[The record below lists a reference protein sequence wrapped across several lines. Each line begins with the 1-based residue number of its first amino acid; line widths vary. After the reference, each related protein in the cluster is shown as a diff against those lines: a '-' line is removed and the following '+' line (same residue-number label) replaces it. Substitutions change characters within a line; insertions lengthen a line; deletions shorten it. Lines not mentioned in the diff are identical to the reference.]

1 MTKLVITTVA
11 DPMMGMLWETWPTM
25 RKLETHYGEQL
36 EFKFLPGQ
44 LVKDVYDLVDQN
56 VRQRYGD
63 RVALNQYWVRLMQI
77 YLQEEQIGNMPIYMG
92 GNQRLFDEHH
102 LSSVPLNQGLLAIV
116 GDQPSR
122 MDQVLYEMQY
132 DTVINNLQTNDIK
145 YLATLA
151 EHFGLTAEEF
161 VTRYHSAAINQELNN
176 SEQARQQLQIDQ
188 LPAYLLTY
196 QGKTFVVKGLPKYED
211 CQRLIQQVTH
221 GAITEQAV
229 KFNSAAFE
237 NFLKKHPHISLL
249 ELQTAFD
256 ADEQDIMDV
265 LSNFD
270 LEKQRVK
277 GTVFY
282 RKKG

>member
-1 MTKLVITTVA
+1 MKKLVITTVA

-25 RKLETHYGEQL
+25 RQLETHYGEQL
-36 EFKFLPGQ
+36 EFKFLSGQ
-44 LVKDVYDLVDQN
+44 LVKNVYDLADQN
-56 VRQRYGD
+56 VRQRFGD

-92 GNQRLFDEHH
+92 GNERLFDEHH
-102 LSSVPLNQGLLAIV
+102 LSSVPLNQGLLAITD
-116 GDQPSR
+116 DQQPR
-122 MDQVLYEMQY
+122 LDQVLYEMQY

-145 YLATLA
+145 YLTTLA
-151 EHFGLTAEEF
+151 QRFGLGAEEF
-161 VTRYHSAAINQELNN
+161 KARYNSATIKQKLNN

-211 CQRLIQQVTH
+211 WQKLIQQVTN
-221 GAITEQAV
+221 GAITERTV
-229 KFNSAAFE
+229 KFDVATLTAFL
-237 NFLKKHPHISLL
+237 NKHPHISQL

-256 ADEQDIMDV
+256 VNEQNITDALATV
-265 LSNFD
+265 D

-277 GTVFY
+277 GTIFY

>member
-1 MTKLVITTVA
+1 MKKLVITTVA

-25 RKLETHYGEQL
+25 RQLETHYGEQL
-36 EFKFLPGQ
+36 EFKFLSGQ
-44 LVKDVYDLVDQN
+44 LGKNVYDLVDQN
-56 VRQRYGD
+56 VRQRFGD

-92 GNQRLFDEHH
+92 GNERLFDEHH
-102 LSSVPLNQGLLAIV
+102 LFSVPLNQGLLAIAD
-116 GDQPSR
+116 DQQLR
-122 MDQVLYEMQY
+122 LDQVLYEMQY

-145 YLATLA
+145 YLTTLA
-151 EHFGLTAEEF
+151 QRFGLGAEKF
-161 VTRYHSAAINQELNN
+161 KARYNSATIKQKLDN

-211 CQRLIQQVTH
+211 WQKLIQQVTN
-221 GAITEQAV
+221 GAITERTV
-229 KFNSAAFE
+229 KFDTATLAAFL
-237 NFLKKHPHISLL
+237 NKHPHISQL

-256 ADEQDIMDV
+256 VNEQAITDALATD
-265 LSNFD
+265 D
-270 LEKQRVK
+270 LESQRVK
-277 GTVFY
+277 GTIFY